1 MTKKHFMQ
9 KLFDLLFRPIL
20 MPRWWQDVFISIP
33 RIICGY
39 WLSSDFGASKFGLPW
54 SPSEINLGLFEVV
67 FWFPSDVSAYG
78 GIFKTFSVFL
88 AYMGAFSEGIG
99 GIAFILGFQTRLF
112 SFLMACTMLVAAL
125 CQQWDNG
132 LWSMMPAL
140 GILWVSMFHLIIGSG
155 RFSVDYLIFQ
165 KQNLRIGIL
174 SFLPIVLVL
183 LMSGVQPTK
192 IQTVTVQVTLPHK
205 TPVSTIGV
213 RGNDSPLNWDSDF
226 AMKEVIKDSIYTAQF
241 KINTG
246 FKFTRIKFALNGDIE
261 LKDQDKRYILF
272 DEKTTNTSY
281 KAVYNLTQE
290 NKNHTD

>member
-1 MTKKHFMQ
+1 MQ

-165 KQNLRIGIL
+165 KQNFRIGIL

-183 LMSGVQPTK
+183 LMSGVQSTK

-290 NKNHTD
+290 NKNDTN

>member
-1 MTKKHFMQ
+1 MQ

-112 SFLMACTMLVAAL
+112 SFLMACTMLVAVL